1 MSEMSYTVIRK
12 IIYDKYILARANDE
26 IFNFEDYEWEIG
38 AMLAYQIPR
47 LCERS
52 DDEMVTIYGIRVRL
66 NHYNPNKIE
75 LWRKVK

>member
-1 MSEMSYTVIRK
+1 MTYTDIMK
-12 IIYDKYILARANDE
+12 IIYDKYILARYEDE
-26 IFNFEDYEWEIG
+26 NFICEEYEWEIG
-38 AMLAYQIPR
+38 AMLVYQIPE

-52 DDEMVTIYGIRVRL
+52 DDETATIYGIRVRL